1 MATRSPAVL
10 IVGGGPSGLI
20 LAHELLRRGGTFL
33 AMLGALASVLQ
44 IALAIQI
51 LLDAAGSL
59 GVAM

>member
-1 MATRSPAVL
+1 MVL
-10 IVGGGPSGLI
+10 LFPGHHGHGPGRDVVRPVDV
-20 LAHELLRRGGTFL
+20 LRRGGTFL

>member
-1 MATRSPAVL
+1 MVRPVD
-10 IVGGGPSGLI
+10 
-20 LAHELLRRGGTFL
+20 LRRGGTFL